1 MYREGESLVIGKIE
15 ENIENNLKQEV
26 ILVRKRCLE
35 TPRHILIHSP
45 YIIVSF
51 FTDDRTVIYHLKVFI
66 YSEPSGFTEISSVQ
80 QFTENEV
87 IMAMC
92 ICKFSRKLKPPFE
105 YLVIGTGIIGTEDT
119 TSQGRLILFAFDE
132 GKLVY
137 QALHKKPGL
146 KGCVSALGCMEG
158 YLLVGVGSEF
168 KLFSFVDEEGQE

>member
-1 MYREGESLVIGKIE
+1 MIGKIE